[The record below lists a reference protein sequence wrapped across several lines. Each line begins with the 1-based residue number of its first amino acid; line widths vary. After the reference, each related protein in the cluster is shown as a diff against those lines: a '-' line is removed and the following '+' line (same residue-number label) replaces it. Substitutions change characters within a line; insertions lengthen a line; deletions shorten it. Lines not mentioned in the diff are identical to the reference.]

1 MEGKKRKKET
11 KTKTTKQKEGRDSL
25 LLLDAKE
32 KTKHDFKPYAST
44 SIIFQ
49 RILNK
54 LAVSSHYLFLI
65 LNSYKKTI

>member
-1 MEGKKRKKET
+1 M
-11 KTKTTKQKEGRDSL
+11 Q
-25 LLLDAKE
+25 KE
-32 KTKHDFKPYAST
+32 KTKYDFKPYVFT

-49 RILNK
+49 GILNK